1 MTWWF
6 ALCDRQ
12 ALQKVFFKQEDYT
25 SMLRLYNAHQHEGVA
40 QVACRW
46 MRQNTDIWKKWKPE
60 GQTLHLERTLYI
72 GGIFPVTGPHYK
84 DRGMVTGEFSPS

>member
-1 MTWWF
+1 
-6 ALCDRQ
+6 
-12 ALQKVFFKQEDYT
+12 
-25 SMLRLYNAHQHEGVA
+25 MLRLYNAHQHEGVA
-40 QVACRW
+40 HVACRW